1 MLFGTRGWVLSRLAI
16 VILIHLYTVGY
27 FRVVCFLYLLPKQT
41 ISPVLHG
48 PDVFFVFFIVQE
60 FSPTD
65 DGGERLGGG
74 II

>member
-1 MLFGTRGWVLSRLAI
+1 MLFGTRGWGLSRLAI
-16 VILIHLYTVGY
+16 VILIHILKVI
-27 FRVVCFLYLLPKQT
+27 FVCFLFLLPKQT

-48 PDVFFVFFIVQE
+48 PDVFFVFVQE

-74 II
+74 V

>member
-1 MLFGTRGWVLSRLAI
+1 MLFGTRGWVLPRLAI
-16 VILIHLYTVGY
+16 VILIHILKVI
-27 FRVVCFLYLLPKQT
+27 LLPKQT

-48 PDVFFVFFIVQE
+48 PDVFFVFVQE

-74 II
+74 